1 MRKSI
6 LTINNLHKGVTEN
19 DFNNNFDFI
28 NQNYDNLTD
37 DDNNKDYVKVKYLKG
52 KGAVEGRTF
61 ASEAGHEPD
70 AISIADSEEY
80 DESSGDESDVSEY
93 LRELGIVSDSE
104 SSGDEFDATLN

>member
-28 NQNYDNLTD
+28 NQNYDNLID

-52 KGAVEGRTF
+52 KR
-61 ASEAGHEPD
+61 
-70 AISIADSEEY
+70 
-80 DESSGDESDVSEY
+80 
-93 LRELGIVSDSE
+93 
-104 SSGDEFDATLN
+104 